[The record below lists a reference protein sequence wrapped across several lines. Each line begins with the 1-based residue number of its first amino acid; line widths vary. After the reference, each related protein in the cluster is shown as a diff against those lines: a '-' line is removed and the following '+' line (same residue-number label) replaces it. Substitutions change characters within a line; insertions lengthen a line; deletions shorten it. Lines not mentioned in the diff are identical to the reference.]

1 MMGLISK
8 TYEYLLPGGPVM
20 IPLILISIWMWVLII
35 ERMFYFRR
43 MGRHDLSLGEAIEA
57 LKEQRTPLKTGGL
70 RNRIVS
76 SFLKGRTGMNR
87 LDKSLIEQCAMRKR
101 LMLKRNLS
109 VIAILAAVAPLFG
122 LLGTVTGMMTTF
134 DAIGIFGTG
143 NAKAVAGG
151 ISEALITTQSGLL
164 VAIPGLFMSEM
175 LNRRNKRLEGS
186 LNELVLTLK
195 RYV

>member
-1 MMGLISK
+1 MVPHILTSVWMWA
-8 TYEYLLPGGPVM
+8 
-20 IPLILISIWMWVLII
+20 LIL

-43 MGRHDLSLGEAIEA
+43 MGRSDLSLGEAVEA
-57 LKEQRTPLKTGGL
+57 LKIQGTPLKTKGL
-70 RNRIVS
+70 RSRIVNN
-76 SFLKGRTGMNR
+76 FLKRRTGRNR
-87 LDKSLIEQCAMRKR
+87 LDKSLIEHGAMQER

-134 DAIGIFGTG
+134 DVIGIFGTG
-143 NAKAVAGG
+143 NAKAMAGG

-175 LNRRNKRLEGS
+175 LNRRNNRLEGS
-186 LNELVLTLK
+186 LDELVLTLK

>member
-1 MMGLISK
+1 M
-8 TYEYLLPGGPVM
+8 V
-20 IPLILISIWMWVLII
+20 PLILTSVWMWTLIL

-43 MGRHDLSLGEAIEA
+43 MGRSDLSLGEAIEA
-57 LKEQRTPLKTGGL
+57 LKTQGAPIKTGGL
-70 RNRIVS
+70 RSRIVS
-76 SFLKGRTGMNR
+76 SFLKGRTGRNR
-87 LDKSLIEQCAMRKR
+87 LDKSLIEHGAMKER

-134 DAIGIFGTG
+134 DVIGIFGTG
-143 NAKAVAGG
+143 NAKAMAGG

-175 LNRRNKRLEGS
+175 LNRRNNRLEGS
-186 LNELVLTLK
+186 LDELVLTLK

>member
-57 LKEQRTPLKTGGL
+57 LKSQRAPLKTGGL